1 MTFTHRI
8 GSAAAALGLAT
19 AGLVGSL
26 AAAGPAAAAD
36 GAAAPASPTADARAT
51 AASELYGPYSS
62 LGTCNY
68 WRYAVQAAGHR
79 TEPCHRFPAVGEYWF
94 FEAY

>member
-1 MTFTHRI
+1 MTLTHRI

-26 AAAGPAAAAD
+26 AAAGPAAAG
-36 GAAAPASPTADARAT
+36 GAAAPTTDARAT
-51 AASELYGPYSS
+51 AAGELYGPYSS

-68 WRYAVQAAGHR
+68 WRYAVEAAGHR